1 MTKKEFLD
9 DLSHRLKRLPEQE
22 RLDALKYY
30 EEYFDEAGIENEQ
43 KVISEL
49 RSPAHIA
56 SKILS
61 EYAEKEALAIMNFA
75 SKDYKKADT
84 KERYHVRKDSAK
96 GGFRAVWFT
105 ILGIF
110 AAPIAIPLAIA
121 FSAVV
126 IALCIALVALIL
138 GLLIGGSALLI
149 AGFVLLFVQPALAIL
164 LIGLTLIAIGVTRL
178 LYDAVK
184 WIIKSILQFV
194 RK

>member
-1 MTKKEFLD
+1 MTRKEFLD
-9 DLSHRLKRLPEQE
+9 DLSNRLKRLPKQE
-22 RLDALKYY
+22 RLEAIKFY
-30 EEYFDEAGIENEQ
+30 EEYFDDAGIENEQ

-61 EYAEKEALAIMNFA
+61 EYAEKEASAIMNFG
-75 SKDYKKADT
+75 SKDYKNTDA
-84 KERYHVRKDSAK
+84 KERRHARKDSAK

-121 FSAVV
+121 FSVV
-126 IALCIALVALIL
+126 VVALCIALIALI
-138 GLLIGGSALLI
+138 GALLIGGSAFLI
-149 AGFVLLFVQPALAIL
+149 AGFVLLFVEPATAIL

-178 LYDAVK
+178 LYDAVR
-184 WIIKSILQFV
+184 WIIKSISQFV

>member
-1 MTKKEFLD
+1 MTRKEFLD
-9 DLSHRLKRLPEQE
+9 DLNNRLKRLPEQE
-22 RLDALKYY
+22 RLDAIKFY

-43 KVISEL
+43 KVIAEL

-61 EYAEKEALAIMNFA
+61 EYAEKEASSIMNFGN
-75 SKDYKKADT
+75 KEHKKT
-84 KERYHVRKDSAK
+84 NSKERRDARKDSAK

-110 AAPIAIPLAIA
+110 AAPIAIPLALA
-121 FSAVV
+121 FSVIV
-126 IALCIALVALIL
+126 IALCIALVALIV
-138 GLLIGGSALLI
+138 GLLIGGTAFLI
-149 AGFVLLFVQPALAIL
+149 AGFVLLFVEPAPAIL
-164 LIGLTLIAIGVTRL
+164 LIGLTLIAIGITRL

-184 WIIKSILQFV
+184 WIIKSISQFV